1 MNFTK
6 IISTLFFTLLTV
18 NSYGNGCQSL
28 KSSNWSGQLL
38 LSSGTHIALR
48 MQIKNV
54 VPVSEELFA
63 LTGTMNDEK
72 LTARVGC
79 VEQRPGNI
87 RSILIDTESMHLTTH
102 LFIPNHQKPVM
113 LRSLSGKFK
122 DYAIDEISNDSNN
135 YLFRAS

>member
-1 MNFTK
+1 MNFSK
-6 IISTLFFTLLTV
+6 IVSTLFFTFLTV
-18 NSYGNGCQSL
+18 NSYADGCQSL
-28 KSSNWSGQLL
+28 KNSSWEGQLL
-38 LSSGTHIALR
+38 LSSGSHITLR
-48 MQIKNV
+48 MQIENV

-72 LTARVGC
+72 LIARVGC

-87 RSILIDTESMHLTTH
+87 RSILIDTESMHLSTH
-102 LFIPNHQKPVM
+102 LFVPDHLNPVM

-122 DYAIDEISNDSNN
+122 DYVIDGISSDANN